1 MKISCHMTLI
11 LIYTFSFILFLGGC
25 DTDKSLSESI
35 STNFMYEPMI
45 LSELPDSAIPFCDNN
60 IPVSGGY
67 HMIMCEDSN
76 EPLGYSA
83 FVKDS
88 DGMYTKVNLLIPD
101 TIVFDS
107 VKLLAMPS
115 GGGGSGE
122 DTLYLEL
129 TTDNQT
135 EYIFFTTSLFSN
147 EYWWN
152 YEYCGE
158 APYSAEDIQQCII
171 ENKKMNSKS
180 NNNS

>member
-1 MKISCHMTLI
+1 MKLSHRITLI
-11 LIYTFSFILFLGGC
+11 LIYTFSFTLLLGGC
-25 DTDKSLSESI
+25 NKKKTLSESI
-35 STNFMYEPMI
+35 STNFMYEKMI
-45 LSELPDSAIPFCDNN
+45 LSELPDSAIPFCENN

-83 FVKDS
+83 FVKDP
-88 DGMYTKVNLLIPD
+88 DGMYTKINLLIPD

-122 DTLYLEL
+122 DTIYLEL
-129 TTDNQT
+129 TADGETN
-135 EYIFFTTSLFSN
+135 YIFFTTSLFAN

-152 YEYCGE
+152 YEYRGE
-158 APYSAEDIQQCII
+158 APYSAEEIQQWIL
-171 ENKKMNSKS
+171 ENEKLNSKP
-180 NNNS
+180 NDNS